1 MPRKAPADYEQILEV
16 FEETQSKAE
25 TARRL
30 GVHPNTVYQALRRR
44 EGICTRCG
52 KEPALAD
59 KLVCETCRLWINAR
73 EDRKRQARRA
83 GGKCFICSEPVD
95 APASA
100 MYCRKHRLADA
111 ARRRAN
117 RPSRT
122 AWTPADKHRVRMKN
136 LRTLYGEGAVTAW
149 ERDSGVCQA
158 CGAVKVGKKQ
168 MHLHHIDIDRTNNA
182 LENLVVLCS
191 DCHLLFHKILRH
203 PKAGAVIAW
212 ATRTY
217 PDFEKRF
224 HDLVEPTSTPTGRS
238 A

>member
-1 MPRKAPADYEQILEV
+1 MPRKAPAEYEQILRV

-44 EGICTRCG
+44 DGICTRCG
-52 KEPALAD
+52 KEPTLAD

-83 GGKCFICSEPVD
+83 GGMCFTCGKPVD
-95 APASA
+95 APISA
-100 MYCRKHRLADA
+100 MYCREHRLADA
-111 ARRRAN
+111 ARRRKN
-117 RPSRT
+117 IREGTRKP
-122 AWTPADKHRVRMKN
+122 PDKHKIRMGN
-136 LRTLYGEGAVTAW
+136 LRAFYGKHAVTAW
-149 ERDSGVCQA
+149 ERDDGRCQA
-158 CGAVKVGKKQ
+158 CGAKYEGKRR
-168 MHLHHIDIDRTNNA
+168 MHLHHIDIDKTNNA
-182 LENLVVLCS
+182 VENLVVLCS

-224 HDLVEPTSTPTGRS
+224 HDLG
-238 A
+238 